1 MGFKVVFCRLSIAFL
16 GFSDLKGIT
25 TPLHGIREVDLGK
38 TGDSIVLPYLHSEF
52 VYLTPKT

>member
-1 MGFKVVFCRLSIAFL
+1 MVFCRLSIAFL